1 MNVYDACTQKN
12 YCDTSLIVFLRK
24 DFKRKLFS
32 IFNFDIFVSILMK
45 ELR

>member
-1 MNVYDACTQKN
+1 MNVYDAHKKIIV
-12 YCDTSLIVFLRK
+12 YTSLIVFLRK